1 MAFLIGKQVKQ
12 NLKRK
17 YNYHKT
23 DAPQQTLTSLTN
35 FKLDM
40 TPEALER
47 LQQREE
53 QAKNEK

>member
-1 MAFLIGKQVKQ
+1 MAFLIGKQVRQ

-40 TPEALER
+40 APEALER
-47 LQQREE
+47 LQ
-53 QAKNEK
+53 